1 MGKKLR
7 SLRRLGRAAG
17 AARGIF
23 KRAGVKL
30 RKAPSLPNKGVP
42 VQRPGRGRPAGT
54 LRKPGYVPVN
64 AAPYRPELAAQVPA
78 YGGKKVTGVI
88 DLGGE
93 RVISPQISGQGGPTS
108 ALPVPG
114 AGSVL
119 SSHVEMHAVSAM
131 RQHNLQEATVYIN
144 KAPCSFSS
152 ARGANGCMAKLGDI
166 LRPGEKLTVYYPPDR
181 VSVFVGR

>member
-7 SLRRLGRAAG
+7 SLRRAARG
-17 AARGIF
+17 AGVARGIF
-23 KRAGVKL
+23 KRAGTKL
-30 RKAPSLPNKGVP
+30 RQAPSLPNKGVR
-42 VQRPGRGRPAGT
+42 VPGTAPRASNA
-54 LRKPGYVPVN
+54 LRKPRYIPAN
-64 AAPYRPELAAQVPA
+64 AAPYRPELAAQVPP

-108 ALPVPG
+108 QLPVPG

-131 RQHNLQEATVYIN
+131 RQNGLHDATVYIN
-144 KAPCSFSS
+144 KAPCSFTS
-152 ARGANGCMAKLGDI
+152 ARGMNGCMAKLDDI
-166 LRPGEKLTVYYPPDR
+166 LRPGERVTVYYPPNQVR
-181 VSVFVGR
+181 VFTGR